1 VKPLVIKET
10 NKTPRVVIDPTDGVI
25 EIKGKSIPEDGSIFF
40 NPILRE
46 LDRFGLNMPGN
57 TRVNVQLEYFNTNSS
72 KYIYQ
77 IFKKLE
83 AMHRQDKPVQINW
96 YYEQDDWDLQEA
108 GEDYQSILKIPFK
121 MIEIEGEEE

>member
-1 VKPLVIKET
+1 MKPLVIKET
-10 NKTPRVVIDPTDGVI
+10 HKTPRVVINPADGLI

-46 LDRFGLNMPGN
+46 LDKLGQQPPSR
-57 TRVNVQLEYFNTNSS
+57 TEVNIQLEYFNTNSS

-83 AMHRQDKPVQINW
+83 SMHKENSKIEINW
-96 YYEQDDWDLQEA
+96 FYEQDDWDLLEA
-108 GEDYQSILKIPFK
+108 GEDYQSILKLPFRL
-121 MIEIEGEEE
+121 IEMEGEEG